1 MRIFIYLILLFSLSV
16 ECVGWGQTGHRTVG
30 RIVEFHLTKKVRN
43 KIERI
48 LNGQS
53 IPMVSTWMDEIRS
66 DSIYD
71 RYAPWHYCTIPDGMT
86 YENAGTP
93 EDGDIIN
100 ALNLLIRELETGDFM
115 IEDEVFA
122 LKCLIHL
129 VADLHQPLHVGN
141 GKDRG
146 GNDIQLEYFWNNSNL
161 HRVWDSG
168 IIDSQNLSFTEYAD
182 WIHLVDKDE
191 MEKWQNSGIL
201 EWAYESMSYRD
212 RIYDIPENRRI
223 NYPYNYNNID
233 IVNLRLLQAGIRLAG
248 LLNRIYG

>member
-1 MRIFIYLILLFSLSV
+1 
-16 ECVGWGQTGHRTVG
+16 
-30 RIVEFHLTKKVRN
+30 
-43 KIERI
+43 
-48 LNGQS
+48 
-53 IPMVSTWMDEIRS
+53 MDEIRS

-146 GNDIQLEYFWNNSNL
+146 GNDIQLEYFWINSNL